1 MNCMNNLIKKID
13 QIIEDKS
20 LLKHPFYE
28 MWSDGKLEFKS
39 LIGYSKEYYQL
50 AKQIPKFMEP
60 IIEMAPNNVKS
71 ELTSNMN
78 EESEHIRLWE
88 NFAFS
93 MGISKDE
100 LTSYKGLEKTNE
112 AVNHLASLM
121 TSYDD
126 GSCAMYAFEK
136 EIPKISKTKIEG
148 LKNFYG
154 LDSKDAIEYFEE
166 HMTADIRHAA
176 SWEKI
181 ITASSKSNKDLLKI
195 AEKSVDAQNLLLDSC
210 YEAYC

>member
-1 MNCMNNLIKKID
+1 MSQLIKKID

-20 LLKHPFYE
+20 LLNHPFYE
-28 MWSDGKLEFKS
+28 MWSEGKLEFQS
-39 LIGYSKEYYQL
+39 LVGYSKEYYQL
-50 AKQIPKFMEP
+50 AKQVPKFMEP
-60 IIEMAPNNVKS
+60 IVDMAPSDVKS
-71 ELTSNMN
+71 ELISNMN
-78 EESEHIRLWE
+78 EESDHIRLWE

-93 MGISKDE
+93 MGISRDD
-100 LTSYKGLEKTNE
+100 LTSYQGLKKTND
-112 AVNHLASLM
+112 AVNNLASLM
-121 TSYDD
+121 KSYDE

-154 LDSKDAIEYFEE
+154 FDSKDSIEYFEE
-166 HMTADIRHAA
+166 HMSADIRHAA

-181 ITASSKSNKDLLKI
+181 INSSSKNHDEIVKI
-195 AEKSVDAQNLLLDSC
+195 AKKSVDAQNLLLDSC